1 MTRGFSV
8 SERTVLHRHAVSFLL
23 FATLLVNKVAMAQI
37 QQEDPCRYRLPHY
50 EERWSCVSG
59 VSHAP
64 DYLDRVKYLVL
75 GEETYV
81 SFGGEIRE
89 TYERFRNPN
98 FGLQPQDLDGYL
110 LQRYLFHSEVRVRKS
125 VRVYVELLSALENRR
140 AGGPRPVVDED
151 RLDFHQ
157 GFVDIDLDIGQNRHA
172 VLRFGRQEMA
182 LGSDRL
188 IAFREGTNVP
198 FCFDGVRTV
207 LNLASWDVNI
217 FATKPVANRPQIF
230 DDPPEAGNWFWGI
243 YMTRP
248 LHLGKRILNLDAYYL
263 GLDRNLATF
272 QQGTAHET
280 RHTVGARVWN
290 WSGPWNYDAETIFQ
304 FGSFGAGDIRAWRV
318 AADLSY
324 GFPFVRGEPRF
335 GLTADLASGDKSSGR
350 RLTFGQLAGAA
361 SHKQPVQN
369 PPLKPQSEW
378 NLLGKSQPKVD
389 IPSKVDG
396 SAVFGMDLQLPGMV
410 YAAVKN
416 CPVFGGK
423 LESFDRSS
431 VSRFPGL
438 LDVVAVPGGVVTVAA
453 TYWQAKV
460 ALDALRIAWEEG
472 AEAQLNTPAIAEQY
486 RQAMAG
492 QDWVLVREVGNPDA
506 IQHSYANVRL
516 AGTTEK
522 VVGAPDALEPS
533 FSKLHSAEFSSQ
545 FLAHAPMEPMNA
557 TASITEEGCEVW
569 APTQGQELAQ
579 LMVAQTLGLPKE
591 KVRVHRTML
600 GGGFGRRLV
609 ADFVLQVVVVA
620 KAIGKPVKLIWS
632 REEDMQHDL
641 YRPLVLHRITVG
653 LDEEHKIGAA
663 AHQLVS
669 PSILHYVYPQ
679 EVKDDYDPSCLEG
692 LHGTRYRVPN
702 VRVDFH
708 LLKVGVPASTSVL
721 RTTGYGPN
729 IFATE
734 SFVDELADISKK
746 DPYEFRRNLLAG
758 DARALAVLDL
768 AAEKSGWKNRAKEG
782 AFRGIAFTEAFNTII
797 CQVVELSVDG
807 NAVKIHKVASVVD
820 CGTVLNP
827 NIAANNIEGGVA
839 WGLSAAFKSEITF
852 ERGRVV
858 QSNWH
863 DFQVLRLF
871 EMPSVEVYFVDSG
884 ARPLGG
890 TGEVGP
896 VTVIPAVANALFAA
910 TGKRY
915 RSLPLSRHGLVL
927 SPS

>member
-1 MTRGFSV
+1 MS
-8 SERTVLHRHAVSFLL
+8 
-23 FATLLVNKVAMAQI
+23 
-37 QQEDPCRYRLPHY
+37 
-50 EERWSCVSG
+50 
-59 VSHAP
+59 
-64 DYLDRVKYLVL
+64 
-75 GEETYV
+75 
-81 SFGGEIRE
+81 
-89 TYERFRNPN
+89 
-98 FGLQPQDLDGYL
+98 
-110 LQRYLFHSEVRVRKS
+110 VRKS
-125 VRVYVELLSALENRR
+125 SETPKQQWGADAEPRHETSVSRREFLATAVKSGSAL
-140 AGGPRPVVDED
+140 VVGC
-151 RLDFHQ
+151 L
-157 GFVDIDLDIGQNRHA
+157 VDGRIGTIA
-172 VLRFGRQEMA
+172 A
-182 LGSDRL
+182 L
-188 IAFREGTNVP
+188 A
-198 FCFDGVRTV
+198 
-207 LNLASWDVNI
+207 
-217 FATKPVANRPQIF
+217 
-230 DDPPEAGNWFWGI
+230 
-243 YMTRP
+243 
-248 LHLGKRILNLDAYYL
+248 
-263 GLDRNLATF
+263 
-272 QQGTAHET
+272 
-280 RHTVGARVWN
+280 
-290 WSGPWNYDAETIFQ
+290 
-304 FGSFGAGDIRAWRV
+304 
-318 AADLSY
+318 
-324 GFPFVRGEPRF
+324 GEPRDSSLNAWVRITSDDSVTIVVSQAEMGQGIMTTLPMVLAEELGANWERVRLEMSSTSLAYRNPRLQWQF
-335 GLTADLASGDKSSGR
+335 TGNSESVMSFFDLMRQVGASAREMLISAAADRWQVSPSSCTVDRGVVHHKSSGR

-492 QDWVLVREVGNPDA
+492 QDWVLVREVGNPGA

-600 GGGFGRRLV
+600 GGGFGRRLI

-641 YRPLVLHRITVG
+641 YRPGVLHRITVG

-734 SFVDELADISKK
+734 SFVDELAHISKK